1 MKRKKVLAA
10 CLALLMLLSL
20 APMALAAELP
30 IDAAWFQGISLRN
43 LIDVD
48 RDDIEIA
55 NSSFQLENILFLE
68 ENVVDEELALCICE
82 VSDNFQSADQLIPDR
97 SMLPPGCELELRKE
111 KVRIP
116 DAKDG
121 NEIAEEI
128 RLEKAGQKPEEKNDE
143 IDPADRDREAT
154 YLYLTGKPEKVG
166 NFIFVLFDG
175 RLRLVEVEVL
185 KEKPETEKPETEQAE
200 KPQEPSG
207 QTEQPP
213 VESTW
218 VDDLFNTTDDRQDN
232 TPDQGWVDTS
242 TPMTPAPGPALP
254 TPSATITGAGTV
266 TAGESVVL
274 EAQVVN
280 GYHPGYQWYQWN
292 GADWSALSGET
303 DSRYRPDTAE
313 AGTFAYLCEVTN
325 YGDTGETTSAYS
337 DYVTVT
343 VEAQPPQPALPVPT
357 VMGVTGSTRVEQG
370 ENAVLE
376 VQAANTFNASYQWY
390 EGQTPIEDGSGNSAQ
405 YRPDTSE
412 VGTQVYTA
420 LVVNNGDT
428 GETTYAFSDPVTFTV
443 EAKPTLPTPTVRVTG
458 STSVTAGDSAVLEV
472 QVQDGYNL
480 SYQWFTSRGYYDA
493 PLQTSDATSSRFH
506 PDTSEV
512 GTRTYFCRVTSS
524 GYGDTVTVDTEPV
537 TFTVVERQVRR
548 ISAVTVDAMP
558 NKITY
563 TDGERLDTTGLRL
576 LVYYNDG
583 TYERVTSGFTAEPEI
598 VSYGRNGSAEATIR
612 YQGYTVNIALTVT
625 RQAKQV
631 SAVSIDAMPNKT
643 TYTDGESLDTT
654 GLRLLVKYS
663 DGTYERVTSGFTAGP
678 SVIRFNNTST
688 ANVAVR
694 YQGYTVTYQINV
706 RSQQQAASEMVRG
719 IGVLS
724 MPRKTSYTVGE
735 ALDTTGLTIRVYSYD
750 GRTLDIGEGFEC
762 SPTRFNGVGN
772 QTVTVSFMGKTCT
785 FTVAVSEARRVYGLS
800 IQSMPAN
807 RSYTVGDTI
816 SAAGIVLQLQTNSG
830 YETVTSGYSISP
842 RVASNVGT
850 QMVTVSYEGLTANY
864 TVEVHENNIPRVTP
878 TPAPTPNPYGSPA
891 PTPNPYGTP
900 SPVPSG
906 FPTPTALPGASA
918 SPVPTIPPRPSASP
932 APARRNTGVST
943 LVKVLFVV
951 AVLALG
957 GLIGYVLYL
966 RKHDLD
972 EDDVL
977 REDRPSEKLHNFFS
991 KFKKN
996 GKDQ

>member
-1 MKRKKVLAA
+1 MKRKKLLAA

-20 APMALAAELP
+20 APTALAAELP

-43 LIDVD
+43 LIDEN
-48 RDDIEIA
+48 RGDIEIA

-68 ENVVDEELALCICE
+68 KNVVDEELELCICE

-143 IDPADRDREAT
+143 SDPADRDREAT

-218 VDDLFNTTDDRQDN
+218 VDDLFGPT
-232 TPDQGWVDTS
+232 
-242 TPMTPAPGPALP
+242 TPAEEVQPSAPTQAPAPAFVLP
-254 TPSATITGAGTV
+254 TPSVTITGNAAV
-266 TAGESVVL
+266 KQGESIQL
-274 EAQVVN
+274 EAEVTN

-325 YGDTGETTSAYS
+325 YGDTGEKTSAYS

-343 VEAQPPQPALPVPT
+343 VEAAPAQPALPVPT

-443 EAKPTLPTPTVRVTG
+443 EAKPTLPTPSVRVTG

-480 SYQWFTSRGYYDA
+480 SYQWFTSLGYYDA

-576 LVYYNDG
+576 LVYYN
-583 TYERVTSGFTAEPEI
+583 
-598 VSYGRNGSAEATIR
+598 
-612 YQGYTVNIALTVT
+612 
-625 RQAKQV
+625 
-631 SAVSIDAMPNKT
+631 
-643 TYTDGESLDTT
+643 
-654 GLRLLVKYS
+654 

>member
-68 ENVVDEELALCICE
+68 ENVVDEELELCICE
-82 VSDNFQSADQLIPDR
+82 VGENFQSADQLIPDR
-97 SMLPPGCELELRKE
+97 SLLPPGCTVELRKE

-213 VESTW
+213 VESSW

-242 TPMTPAPGPALP
+242 TPITPAPGPA
-254 TPSATITGAGTV
+254 
-266 TAGESVVL
+266 
-274 EAQVVN
+274 
-280 GYHPGYQWYQWN
+280 
-292 GADWSALSGET
+292 
-303 DSRYRPDTAE
+303 
-313 AGTFAYLCEVTN
+313 
-325 YGDTGETTSAYS
+325 
-337 DYVTVT
+337 
-343 VEAQPPQPALPVPT
+343 QPALPVPT

-376 VQAANTFNASYQWY
+376 VQATNTFNASYQWY

-480 SYQWFTSRGYYDA
+480 SYKWFTSLGYYDA

-506 PDTSEV
+506 PDTSKA
-512 GTRTYFCRVTSS
+512 GTWKYFCRVTSS
-524 GYGDTVTVDTEPV
+524 GYGDTITVDTEPV
-537 TFTVVERQVRR
+537 TFTVVERPVRR

-631 SAVSIDAMPNKT
+631 STVIIDAKPNKT

-706 RSQQQAASEMVRG
+706 RSQQQAAAEMVSR
-719 IGVLS
+719 IRVLS

-735 ALDTTGLTIRVYSYD
+735 ALDTTGLTIRVESYD